1 MDAGTPASLWLL
13 LDSSRSLLLLCQA
26 FFPLTVSTFQSV
38 MTPQLDVISNFF
50 HAFETL
56 LLSSLALCVFQ
67 FFPPTFFP
75 KHFCTGTPVFMVQLS
90 QLLKPP
96 LFFLSAAS
104 FALYLY
110 PSLQFC
116 CSLCTFLPNH
126 FPSIFIFSLCQIA
139 GLSCFCL
146 LSHFFF
152 LHYLNDLWQ
161 VTQMGSAFR
170 WWFVVCWKQ
179 AHKGSPIIIYH
190 ISVYWYCRSLISQCP
205 RGYFCINR

>member
-75 KHFCTGTPVFMVQLS
+75 KHFCTGTPVFMFNCLS
-90 QLLKPP
+90 SSNPLCCFSLQPLLLFTFIPHSTLAKPFSFHLHFLSLPNCWLVLLLPP
-96 LFFLSAAS
+96 LSFFS
-104 FALYLY
+104 Y
-110 PSLQFC
+110 
-116 CSLCTFLPNH
+116 
-126 FPSIFIFSLCQIA
+126 
-139 GLSCFCL
+139 
-146 LSHFFF
+146 
-152 LHYLNDLWQ
+152 
-161 VTQMGSAFR
+161 
-170 WWFVVCWKQ
+170 
-179 AHKGSPIIIYH
+179 II
-190 ISVYWYCRSLISQCP
+190 
-205 RGYFCINR
+205 

>member
-96 LFFLSAAS
+96 LLFLSAAS

-110 PSLQFC
+110 PSLHSCQ
-116 CSLCTFLPNH
+116 TIFLP
-126 FPSIFIFSLCQIA
+126 SSFSLSA
-139 GLSCFCL
+139 KL
-146 LSHFFF
+146 LACPAFASFVIFF

-161 VTQMGSAFR
+161 LTQMGSAFR
-170 WWFVVCWKQ
+170 WWFVVC
-179 AHKGSPIIIYH
+179 
-190 ISVYWYCRSLISQCP
+190 
-205 RGYFCINR
+205 

>member
-96 LFFLSAAS
+96 LLFLSAAS

-116 CSLCTFLPNH
+116 CSLWTFLPNH
-126 FPSIFIFSLCQIA
+126 FPSIFIFSLSA
-139 GLSCFCL
+139 KL
-146 LSHFFF
+146 LACPAFASFVIFF

-161 VTQMGSAFR
+161 LTQMGSAFR
-170 WWFVVCWKQ
+170 WWFVVC
-179 AHKGSPIIIYH
+179 
-190 ISVYWYCRSLISQCP
+190 
-205 RGYFCINR
+205 

>member
-96 LFFLSAAS
+96 LLFLSAAS

-116 CSLCTFLPNH
+116 CSLWTFLPNH

-146 LSHFFF
+146 LCHFFLTLF
-152 LHYLNDLWQ
+152 KWSLTADSDGFCFQ
-161 VTQMGSAFR
+161 VMICSVLETS
-170 WWFVVCWKQ
+170 KQ
-179 AHKGSPIIIYH
+179 REPYYYIPYQYI
-190 ISVYWYCRSLISQCP
+190 LIL
-205 RGYFCINR
+205 